1 MCYCGRSQVSGWGGP
16 ALWRLGPGPRTGTAI
31 PLGPF
36 LQITPAAVAQVHLTP
51 DVVNKNG
58 KEKKREHPPS
68 LIPFGKSPGCQVPYI
83 MPAQADTCAGAG
95 AGSGSG
101 GDSGLI
107 GWLRSTRTKRQR
119 GRGTN
124 SGLKGGALVRE
135 GWWGLDL
142 EWEASEWLPVPW
154 GYEKSK
160 PRFGGSRVLSPD
172 IRRPSLGWAS

>member
-31 PLGPF
+31 PLGPL
-36 LQITPAAVAQVHLTP
+36 LQKTPAALAQVHLTP

-95 AGSGSG
+95 WSWIRFWRRLWPDRLAPQHPDQKAKG
-101 GDSGLI
+101 
-107 GWLRSTRTKRQR
+107 KRNEFR
-119 GRGTN
+119 
-124 SGLKGGALVRE
+124 VE
-135 GWWGLDL
+135 GWRLG
-142 EWEASEWLPVPW
+142 A
-154 GYEKSK
+154 
-160 PRFGGSRVLSPD
+160 GGMVGTRS
-172 IRRPSLGWAS
+172 

>member
-1 MCYCGRSQVSGWGGP
+1 MGWNLTFSTLCPEKKRAGQPLHAWTSGHICYCGPSQVSGLRGP
-16 ALWRLGPGPRTGTAI
+16 ALWRLGPGPRTGSTI

-36 LQITPAAVAQVHLTP
+36 LQKTPAAVAQVYLTP

-107 GWLRSTRTKRQR
+107 G
-119 GRGTN
+119 
-124 SGLKGGALVRE
+124 
-135 GWWGLDL
+135 
-142 EWEASEWLPVPW
+142 
-154 GYEKSK
+154 
-160 PRFGGSRVLSPD
+160 
-172 IRRPSLGWAS
+172 